1 MPSLFDLPF
10 EEAPEPTPPA
20 APDPAPPGP
29 RRPFSVSALTAALRE
44 LVEERFFEVWVEGE
58 ISNAKSYGGHLYF
71 TLKDATAQLRGVM
84 FASAVRRLKFK
95 PVDGQRLLARG
106 RLSIYDKRGE
116 YQLVCEHLEP
126 QGLGA
131 LQAAYE
137 ALKRTLEREG
147 LFDPARKRP
156 LPMLPRRIGVVTSLD
171 GAAVRDV
178 LKVLLHRVPN
188 ASVVLRDTRVQGE
201 GAAEDIRR
209 ALRRVVRVE
218 GVDVVILARGG
229 GSIED
234 LWAFN
239 DEALA
244 RDIAACPVPVIC
256 GVGHQA
262 DVTIADFVADV
273 RAATP
278 SNAAELVVGA
288 RTEFLGRLDR
298 LRRRAALAVHRRIDR
313 RRQHTHALQTRSAL
327 ARVPLEVANAR
338 REWQDFS
345 ARARRAVLAACGRRT
360 RRCEALAGRLEALAP
375 RRRLAAV
382 ATRLARVDTR
392 LGAAVARRLAR
403 DRADLAERA
412 ARLGALSPLAV
423 LGRGYAVCWD
433 GARIRI
439 LRRADPA
446 LVGQAVHVRLAE
458 GTLDCVVTGTE
469 LDTP

>member
-20 APDPAPPGP
+20 AAEPPGP
-29 RRPFSVSALTAALRE
+29 RRPYTVSALTAALRD
-44 LVEERFFEVWVEGE
+44 LIEERFFEVWVEGE
-58 ISNAKSYGGHLYF
+58 ISNAKTYGGHLYF

-84 FASAVRRLKFK
+84 FASSVRRLKFR
-95 PVDGQRLLARG
+95 PVDGQRLIARG

-131 LQAAYE
+131 LQAAYD

-147 LFDPARKRP
+147 LFDAARKRP

-178 LKVLLHRVPN
+178 LKVLLRRVPN

-209 ALRRVVRVE
+209 ALRRVVRVD

-256 GVGHQA
+256 GVGHQT
-262 DVTIADFVADV
+262 DFTIADFVADV

-288 RTEFLGRLDR
+288 RTDFLGRLDR
-298 LRRRAALAVHRRIDR
+298 LRKRAALALHRRLDR
-313 RRQHTHALQTRSAL
+313 CRQHTHRLQTRSAL

-338 REWQDFS
+338 RDWQDLS
-345 ARARRAVLAACGRRT
+345 SRGRRAVLAACGRRA
-360 RRCEALAGRLEALAP
+360 RRRDVLAGRLDSLAP

-382 ATRLARVDTR
+382 AARLARVDTR

-403 DRADLAERA
+403 DRSTLGERA

-433 GARIRI
+433 ETHTRI
-439 LRRADPA
+439 LRRADAA
-446 LVGQAVHVRLAE
+446 LLGRTVHVRLAQ
-458 GTLDCVVTGTE
+458 GTLDCVVSRAE
-469 LDTP
+469 ADAP

>member
-10 EEAPEPTPPA
+10 EDAPEPA
-20 APDPAPPGP
+20 RPAPPPPPAP
-29 RRPFSVSALTAALRE
+29 RRPYTVSGLTAALRE
-44 LVEERFFEVWVEGE
+44 HIEDRFFEVWVEGE
-58 ISNAKSYGGHLYF
+58 ISNAKTYGGHLYF
-71 TLKDATAQLRGVM
+71 TLKDAGAQLRGVM
-84 FASAVRRLKFK
+84 FASSVRRLKFR
-95 PVDGQRLLARG
+95 PADGQHLLARG
-106 RLSIYDKRGE
+106 RLSVYDKRGE

-126 QGLGA
+126 KGLGA

-137 ALKRTLEREG
+137 ELKRRLDREG
-147 LFDPARKRP
+147 LFDQARKRP
-156 LPMLPRRIGVVTSLD
+156 LPVLPRRIGVVTSLD

-201 GAAEDIRR
+201 GAADEIRR
-209 ALRRVVRVE
+209 ALRRIAGVD

-244 RDIAACPVPVIC
+244 REIAACPVPVIS
-256 GVGHQA
+256 GVGHQT
-262 DVTIADFVADV
+262 DYTIADFVADV

-278 SNAAELVVGA
+278 SNAAELVVAA
-288 RTEFLGRLDR
+288 RAELLARLDR
-298 LRRRAALAVHRRIDR
+298 LGKRAALALRRRLDR
-313 RRQHTHALQTRSAL
+313 HRQHTHALQTRSAL

-338 REWQDFS
+338 REWQDLTTR
-345 ARARRAVLAACGRRT
+345 AHRAVVAACTRRARRREGLARRLDT
-360 RRCEALAGRLEALAP
+360 LAP

-382 ATRLARVDTR
+382 AARLARQDAQLR
-392 LGAAVARRLAR
+392 AAAARRLAR
-403 DRADLAERA
+403 DRAGLAQHA

-423 LGRGYAVCWD
+423 LARGYAVCWD
-433 GARIRI
+433 ETRTAI

-446 LVGQAVHVRLAE
+446 LRGRTVHVRLAQ
-458 GTLDCVVTGTE
+458 GTLDCLVSGT
-469 LDTP
+469 TPDGA